1 MKKFTPL
8 TWITLLTGLYYTFIG
23 LALLFAPAW
32 FFGHIG
38 PFPPFNRH
46 YMGDL
51 GTFILP
57 IGIGLLLAAKNPAGH
72 PLFLGMVA
80 AANLGHAL
88 NHLYD
93 DRAEPLSHWLSDT
106 LPLLLF
112 SLLFLHFLWQA
123 RKEIYPKL

>member
-8 TWITLLTGLYYTFIG
+8 TWITFITGLYYTFIG
-23 LALLFAPAW
+23 LALLFAPEW
-32 FFGHIG
+32 FFAHIG

-57 IGIGLLLAAKNPAGH
+57 MGIGLLLVAKNPAGH
-72 PLFLGMVA
+72 RLFLGMVA

-93 DRAEPLSHWLSDT
+93 DRAEPLTHWLSDT

-112 SLLFLHFLWQA
+112 GLVFLYTLWQDKHA
-123 RKEIYPKL
+123 FPAK